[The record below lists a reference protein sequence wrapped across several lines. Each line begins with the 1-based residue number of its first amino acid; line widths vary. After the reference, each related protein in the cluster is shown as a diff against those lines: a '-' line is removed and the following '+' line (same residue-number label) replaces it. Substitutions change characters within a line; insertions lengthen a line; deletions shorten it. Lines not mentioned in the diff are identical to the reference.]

1 MSGTSGAGGTGGGD
15 GGFARDPGLQ
25 PERTRLA
32 WRRTAL
38 SATVAGVL
46 ALKAA
51 LAHGVPLVWAGGV
64 VPVLALLVLATRRA
78 RDLAA
83 PRPLALS
90 PRCALLAACCA
101 GTLALAA
108 VPVIL

>member
-1 MSGTSGAGGTGGGD
+1 M
-15 GGFARDPGLQ
+15 RDPGLQ

-32 WRRTAL
+32 WRRTSL

-51 LAHGVPLVWAGGV
+51 LAHGVPLAWAAGV
-64 VPVLALLVLATRRA
+64 VPVLLLLALAARRA

-83 PRPLALS
+83 PRPGPLP
-90 PRCALLAACCA
+90 PRYALLAACCA

>member
-1 MSGTSGAGGTGGGD
+1 MSGLNGRGAGGD
-15 GGFARDPGLQ
+15 AGFARDPGLQ

-32 WRRTAL
+32 WRRTVL

-51 LAHGVPLVWAGGV
+51 LAHGVPLEWVACV
-64 VPVLALLVLATRRA
+64 VPVLVFLALATRRA
-78 RDLAA
+78 RALAA
-83 PRPLALS
+83 PRPAALS
-90 PRCALLAACCA
+90 LRSALLAACCA

>member
-1 MSGTSGAGGTGGGD
+1 MSGGD